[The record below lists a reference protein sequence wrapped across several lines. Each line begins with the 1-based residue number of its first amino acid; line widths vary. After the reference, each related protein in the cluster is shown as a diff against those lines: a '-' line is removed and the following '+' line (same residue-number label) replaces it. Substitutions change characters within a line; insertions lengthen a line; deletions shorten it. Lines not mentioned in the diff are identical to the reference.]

1 MKRIIAIASSLAV
14 LLSAASCDFLDI
26 RTEASLPST
35 GIDYSKSENM
45 FMPVSAAYA
54 QMRAGHGFN
63 YLCLAE
69 IPSDDADKGSESSDS
84 ATAIEMDG
92 YKFTP
97 NNGLLNSVW
106 TEFFNMVSAANNAI
120 EQMPRF
126 AAAQTTEENIFLS
139 RQYACEAKLIRAY
152 AYFQLTRLFGEV
164 PLVDRTMSAE
174 ELGNNPALSSDE
186 LYEFMCRDLDD
197 AIDTLPESYGKGWGC
212 RYTKYTA
219 MGLKAKVALYH
230 GDWAE
235 AAKQADATIAS
246 NRFKLMDDFRYVFSV
261 EGEGC
266 QESIMEIESSDMGMS
281 SGSAPY
287 LDYAYIQGP
296 RNNKP
301 SNMQGWGFNV
311 PNDNLISFLKERGD
325 DIRYA
330 ATILE
335 RGTTTPEGDY
345 ILETCT
351 NPYYNGKVYT
361 PSAYNDWSYN
371 GYGFDHNVRVIRY
384 SDILL
389 IYAEALVNGAPAGT
403 CGYSAD
409 FALNM
414 VRARAGLAPVSATI
428 DSILDE
434 RRAEF
439 AMEENRL
446 FDLKRTGRAAG
457 TIKGF
462 VSPKHDYY
470 PVPANQL
477 QLNTALSQRAGW

>member
-1 MKRIIAIASSLAV
+1 MKKITYIAT
-14 LLSAASCDFLDI
+14 SAAFLFCLSSCDFLDI
-26 RTEASLPST
+26 RTEATLPST
-35 GIDYSKSENM
+35 GIDYSKAENM

-54 QMRAGHGFN
+54 QMRSGHGFN

-69 IPSDDADKGSESSDS
+69 IPSDDADKGSDPSDS

-97 NNGLLNSVW
+97 NNGLINSVW
-106 TEFFNMVSAANNAI
+106 VEFYNMVSAANNAI

-126 AAAQTTEENIFLS
+126 AAEQSTEENILLS
-139 RQYACEAKLIRAY
+139 HQYSCEAKVIRAY
-152 AYFQLTRLFGEV
+152 SYFQLTRLFGEV

-174 ELGNNPALSSDE
+174 ELGNNPARSLDE
-186 LYEFMCRDLDD
+186 LYDFIYKDLDD
-197 AIDTLPESYGKGWGC
+197 AIDSLPESYGKQWGC
-212 RYTKYTA
+212 RYTKWTA
-219 MGLKAKVALYH
+219 VGLKAKAALYRK
-230 GDWAE
+230 DWNE
-235 AAKQADATIAS
+235 AAKQADALIS
-246 NRFKLMDDFRYVFSV
+246 SRKFKLMDDFRYVFSV
-261 EGEGC
+261 DGEGC
-266 QESIMEIESSDMGMS
+266 AESIMEIESSDMGMS

-287 LDYAYIQGP
+287 LDYAYVQGP

-311 PNDNLISFLKERGD
+311 PNDNLISFLKGRGD
-325 DIRYA
+325 EIRYA
-330 ATILE
+330 TTILAS
-335 RGTTTPEGDY
+335 GSTTPEGDY
-345 ILETCT
+345 ILETCP

-371 GYGFDHNVRVIRY
+371 GYGFDHNIRVIRY

-403 CGYSAD
+403 CGLSAD
-409 FALNM
+409 DALNM
-414 VRARAGLAPVSATI
+414 VRSRAGLEPASATI
-428 DSILDE
+428 DTILDE

-477 QLNTALSQRAGW
+477 QLNSALNQKTGW

>member
-1 MKRIIAIASSLAV
+1 MLA
-14 LLSAASCDFLDI
+14 AASCGFLDI
-26 RTEASLPST
+26 RTEATMPTSGT
-35 GIDYSKSENM
+35 DYSKAENM
-45 FMPVSAAYA
+45 FQPVSAAYA
-54 QMRAGHGFN
+54 QMRQGHAFN

-69 IPSDDADKGSESSDS
+69 IPSDDADKGSDPSDS
-84 ATAIEMDG
+84 PTAAEMNN
-92 YKFTP
+92 YTFTP

-120 EQMPRF
+120 EQMPLY
-126 AAAQTTEENIFLS
+126 AAEQKTEANKALA
-139 RQYACEAKLIRAY
+139 RQYASEAKVIRAY
-152 AYFQLTRLFGEV
+152 AYWQLTRMFGSV
-164 PLVDRTMSAE
+164 PLVDRSMSAE
-174 ELGNNPALSSDE
+174 ELGNNPQVPLDR
-186 LYEFMCRDLDD
+186 LYDFMYEDLQE
-197 AIDTLPESYGKGWGC
+197 AINLLPDTYGKNWGC
-212 RYTKYTA
+212 RYNKYTA
-219 MGLKAKVALYH
+219 MALKAKVALYR

-235 AAKQADATIAS
+235 AAKQADAIIS
-246 NRFKLMDDFRYVFSV
+246 SGRYRLMDDFRYVFSMD
-261 EGEGC
+261 GENC
-266 QESIMEIESSDMGMS
+266 AESLMEIESSDMGMS
-281 SGSAPY
+281 SGSAPW
-287 LDYAYIQGP
+287 LEYAYIQGP

-311 PNDNLISFLKERGD
+311 PSDKLLAFLKDRHD

-330 ATILE
+330 TTVLVS
-335 RGTTTPEGDY
+335 GTTTPEGDE
-345 ILETCT
+345 ILSTCA

-389 IYAEALVNGAPAGT
+389 IYAEALANGAPQGT
-403 CGYSAD
+403 CGLSAAD
-409 FALNM
+409 ALGK
-414 VRARAGLAPVSATI
+414 VRARAGLAPVEATLENI
-428 DSILDE
+428 YDE

-439 AMEENRL
+439 ALEENRL

-477 QLNTALSQRAGW
+477 QLNTALVQRTGW